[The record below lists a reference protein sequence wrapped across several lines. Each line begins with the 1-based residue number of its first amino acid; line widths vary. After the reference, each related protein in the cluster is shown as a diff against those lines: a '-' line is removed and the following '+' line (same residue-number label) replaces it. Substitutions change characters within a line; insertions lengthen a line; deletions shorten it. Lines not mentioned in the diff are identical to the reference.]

1 MIYYYYSKER
11 NNFKGD
17 LLMERI
23 LNAIETIESGAT
35 RKFGFED
42 DKTKLVFSLTEFL
55 REIFA
60 EEKVEEEKEEFEVI
74 IENGVIVFNEDE
86 LTFADI
92 VEMFNEGV
100 NVAEILDE
108 CEDETILRIVREEIL
123 REMCE

>member
-1 MIYYYYSKER
+1 
-11 NNFKGD
+11 
-17 LLMERI
+17 MERI

-60 EEKVEEEKEEFEVI
+60 EEKVEEEKEKFEVI

-108 CEDETILRIVREEIL
+108 CEDETILRIVREENFT
-123 REMCE
+123 RNV